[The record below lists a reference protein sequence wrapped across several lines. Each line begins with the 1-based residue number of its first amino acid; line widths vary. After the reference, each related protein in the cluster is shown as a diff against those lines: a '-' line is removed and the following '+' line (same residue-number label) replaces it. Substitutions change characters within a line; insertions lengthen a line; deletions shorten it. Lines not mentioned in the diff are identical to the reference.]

1 LFPLE
6 FERPEELLDPLLLEV
21 LRELLTGRLVLTLLE
36 LRVFVE
42 RTLLDARLELVREKV
57 LCVAARP
64 ELYLVDLRTL
74 SEVVVLS
81 VLLTLFTKVLWLG
94 EAVVL
99 KMLLRTFS

>member
-1 LFPLE
+1 MFPLE

-42 RTLLDARLELVREKV
+42 RTLLDARLELVREKD